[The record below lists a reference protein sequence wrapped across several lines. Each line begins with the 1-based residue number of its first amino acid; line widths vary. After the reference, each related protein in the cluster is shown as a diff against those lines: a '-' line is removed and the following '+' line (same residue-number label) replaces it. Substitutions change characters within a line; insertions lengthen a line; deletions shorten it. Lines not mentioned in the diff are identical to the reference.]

1 MMMLRLEEVTKLI
14 ERGCEK
20 SVLIEVKFPSKI
32 QTFAKKM
39 LCCNE
44 CFLLHQS
51 SSH

>member
-20 SVLIEVKFPSKI
+20 SVLIEVKLRSKFRLL
-32 QTFAKKM
+32 QKM